1 MTFHVVKE
9 SAMFPVFPRTL
20 RTLLC
25 AAGALALVA
34 CGGDDDEAAADV
46 PLAAEVS
53 ISQANA
59 TRVAAEALGSLQAS
73 FFVRADVLVEPEGAN
88 AVLAARSAARAA
100 AARVLG
106 TPRLGIAG
114 VRPLL
119 LVDQE
124 VACTD
129 SGTLTVTISTAS
141 ELAATPGDFF
151 QIAFNQCAEAG
162 VTFNGSVRETLV
174 AFNAEGTLL
183 TLDVAATNLSITVA
197 GRTLSADGTAR
208 VAVDFTD
215 VARPASTTT
224 SDRIAG
230 SRSVDGVVVSSYSV
244 SDLQRQEA
252 LDIAAGQFIL
262 DTSYVASGTFPVLGD
277 VSFKVET
284 PAPLVLGGTF
294 FISGQVR
301 ITGAGN
307 TSVLITAAGDGS
319 GSVLLQL
326 DSDGDGAVDLELS
339 ITLAELLAEFDIA
352 VPAGG

>member
-1 MTFHVVKE
+1 
-9 SAMFPVFPRTL
+9 MFPVFPRTL

-25 AAGALALVA
+25 CAGALALVA
-34 CGGDDDEAAADV
+34 CGGDDDDAAAEV

-59 TRVAAEALGSLQAS
+59 TRVAAEAMGSLQAS
-73 FFVRADVLVEPEGAN
+73 FFVRADVLVEPQGVN
-88 AVLAARSAARAA
+88 AVLSARKAARATA
-100 AARVLG
+100 AKVMG

-114 VRPLL
+114 VRPLA

-124 VACTD
+124 FACTD
-129 SGTLTVTISTAS
+129 SGSLTVTISTAS
-141 ELAATPGDFF
+141 DVADTPGDFF

-174 AFNAEGTLL
+174 AINAEGTLL
-183 TLDVAATNLSITVA
+183 TLDVAATNLSLTVA
-197 GRTLSADGTAR
+197 GRTQSSDGTAR

-215 VARPASTTT
+215 LARPASTTT
-224 SDRIAG
+224 SDLIAG

-262 DTSYVASGTFPVLGD
+262 DTRYVASGTFPVLGS

-284 PAPLVLGGTF
+284 PVPLVIGGTF

-301 ITGAGN
+301 ITGADN

-319 GSVLLQL
+319 DSVLLQL
-326 DSDGDGAVDLELS
+326 DSDGDGVIDLELS